1 MISHSVVGVDL
12 PRILAEHQERA
23 AALLASFAL
32 LSRCLIPSETAMPLA
47 PASRLATLFAALLL
61 TACTAP
67 QGLAGKAA
75 QQQKRADQ
83 LADEY
88 LGCIESLIKKTAR
101 EKYADHITRRNVVLD
116 SCQSSI
122 TPFTVVQEQA
132 ISNACM
138 NAGKNSQMCDDEAV
152 RKAQRD
158 TEKLEQKARERID
171 AAPRPSYY

>member
-1 MISHSVVGVDL
+1 MTKALIPL
-12 PRILAEHQERA
+12 TLA
-23 AALLASFAL
+23 LVT
-32 LSRCLIPSETAMPLA
+32 CLI
-47 PASRLATLFAALLL
+47 
-61 TACTAP
+61 TACSTES

-88 LGCIESLIKKTAR
+88 LDCITLLIKKTAR

-132 ISNACM
+132 ISNTCINSGKSSQACD
-138 NAGKNSQMCDDEAV
+138 NEAV
-152 RKAQRD
+152 NTAQRD
-158 TEKLEQKARERID
+158 TEKLKQKAREYID

>member
-1 MISHSVVGVDL
+1 MTKNLIPL
-12 PRILAEHQERA
+12 T
-23 AALLASFAL
+23 AALVS
-32 LSRCLIPSETAMPLA
+32 CC
-47 PASRLATLFAALLL
+47 LL
-61 TACTAP
+61 TTCSTE
-67 QGLAGKAA
+67 QYGLAGKAS

-88 LGCIESLIKKTAR
+88 LDCITSLIKKTSR

-132 ISNACM
+132 ISNACA
-138 NAGKNSQMCDDEAV
+138 NSGKNSQACDDEAV
-152 RKAQRD
+152 RQAQRD
-158 TEKLEQKARERID
+158 TAKLEQKARERID